1 MFLTCCNSWLSL
13 RFIFLIL
20 ALWYRFR
27 AARSWQQ
34 QADHWKFWIGRW
46 VSGKTHW
53 RRWSTW
59 GCAGGSRTSYTRLGA
74 ISYVRREIQNGISN
88 NWIFPILA
96 YSHHEGVLPNIL
108 IYNPKN
114 TNNPLDRRLKMLRD
128 GLPVESR
135 KRKPSEKPPN
145 KQWKFDLTNV
155 ETLDDEVESMEF
167 KVIQY
172 YNRRNRIISPIYY
185 V

>member
-96 YSHHEGVLPNIL
+96 YSSWRCAAQHSNLQSQKTPTIL
-108 IYNPKN
+108 WIAAWRCWETAYPW
-114 TNNPLDRRLKMLRD
+114 R
-128 GLPVESR
+128 VESGNLR
-135 KRKPSEKPPN
+135 ESHQTSKENLILLTLKRWMTKWN
-145 KQWKFDLTNV
+145 QW
-155 ETLDDEVESMEF
+155 SS
-167 KVIQY
+167 
-172 YNRRNRIISPIYY
+172 R
-185 V
+185 